1 MKNLYHRNKNPNRI
15 SGSISNVIKTTDI
28 YILLNRVK
36 LNKKYDNKKKI
47 IFTALMLSLFS
58 LISFIA
64 II

>member
-1 MKNLYHRNKNPNRI
+1 MKNLYHRDKNPNRI
-15 SGSISNVIKTTDI
+15 GGSISNDIKTTDI
-28 YILLNRVK
+28 NILLNRVK

-47 IFTALMLSLFS
+47 IFTTLMLSLFS